1 MNKVTK
7 IWVTQVD
14 LAQDLEVSPTTVKEL
29 TAKNVLT
36 RIKGKG
42 YDLRQA
48 RLDYISHLREM
59 AAGRYSLRFVKD
71 CGHGMDVGLVQAAT
85 SEATFP
91 WLSLIVLLPA
101 AGALFM
107 PLLPGDDDQ
116 PSPWPRNLA
125 LAVLLVD
132 LLLMLVV
139 FATRFDPSIDGL
151 QLVERV
157 SWLPV
162 IGLEWSLGADGLSAP
177 LVVLSGLVTLL
188 SVAASWSVE
197 RKSRL
202 YFALLLVQASA
213 QGIVFLSQ
221 DFLLFFLAWELE
233 LVPVYLLIAIWGGQN
248 RQYAATKFILYTALA
263 SLLILISGLA
273 LALSGDQFTLNL
285 TELAARSP
293 GGSFG
298 LLCYLGFLVGFGVKL
313 PMFPLH
319 TWLPDAHGEA
329 NAPVSMLL
337 AGVLLKMGGYALLR
351 FNVQMLPDA
360 HLTLAPALV
369 IIGIVNIIY
378 GALNAFAQDNVKR
391 RIACSSVS
399 HMGFVLLGIGAVNAL
414 GISGAMLQMVS
425 HGLIAAAMFF
435 VTGVFYE
442 RTKTLSIPNMGGL
455 AKALPIT
462 FAFFLASSLASLALP
477 GMSGFISE
485 ITVFLGITSQENFT
499 SLFRAITVLMAAIG
513 LVLTPIY
520 LLSMCRRVFF
530 GPRIPALASV
540 ADMQPRELVIG
551 LSLLVPTL
559 VIGIWPRV
567 AMDLYEASTDA
578 LASQLSSLSLIALIN
593 RLPLG

>member
-1 MNKVTK
+1 M
-7 IWVTQVD
+7 D
-14 LAQDLEVSPTTVKEL
+14 AELPLLA
-29 TAKNVLT
+29 A
-36 RIKGKG
+36 
-42 YDLRQA
+42 
-48 RLDYISHLREM
+48 
-59 AAGRYSLRFVKD
+59 
-71 CGHGMDVGLVQAAT
+71 
-85 SEATFP
+85 SEASFP

-101 AGALFM
+101 VGAMLM
-107 PLLPGDDDQ
+107 PLLPGDESQ
-116 PSPWPRNLA
+116 PSPLPRNLA
-125 LAVLLVD
+125 LGVLLID
-132 LLLMLVV
+132 LLLMIGV
-139 FATRFDPSIDGL
+139 FATRFDPSLSGL

-162 IGLEWSLGADGLSAP
+162 IGLEWSLAADGLSAP

-188 SVAASWSVE
+188 SVAASWSVTS
-197 RKSRL
+197 KSRL

-213 QGIVFLSQ
+213 QGLVFLSQ

-285 TELAARSP
+285 SELAARSP

-360 HLTLAPALV
+360 HLQLAPALV
-369 IIGIVNIIY
+369 ILGIVNIVY

-399 HMGFVLLGIGAVNAL
+399 HMGFVLLGIGAVNSL
-414 GISGAMLQMVS
+414 GVSGAMLQMVS

-485 ITVFLGITSQENFT
+485 ITVFLGITSQEGFT
-499 SLFRAITVLMAAIG
+499 SLFRSISVLLAAIG

-530 GPRIPALASV
+530 GPRIPALAV
-540 ADMQPRELVIG
+540 VEDMRPRELVIG
-551 LSLLVPTL
+551 LTLLVPTL
-559 VIGIWPRV
+559 VIGVWPRI
-567 AMDLYEASTDA
+567 AIDLYEASTNA
-578 LASQLSSLSLIALIN
+578 LGTRLGEHSLMALIE

>member
-1 MNKVTK
+1 MDAN
-7 IWVTQVD
+7 
-14 LAQDLEVSPTTVKEL
+14 LPL
-29 TAKNVLT
+29 
-36 RIKGKG
+36 
-42 YDLRQA
+42 
-48 RLDYISHLREM
+48 M
-59 AAGRYSLRFVKD
+59 AASDAG
-71 CGHGMDVGLVQAAT
+71 
-85 SEATFP
+85 FP

-101 AGALFM
+101 AAALLM
-107 PLLPGDDDQ
+107 PLLPGEDQ
-116 PSPWPRNLA
+116 NTSPVPRNLTI
-125 LAVLLVD
+125 AVLLAD
-132 LLLMLVV
+132 LGLMIAA
-139 FATRFDPSIDGL
+139 FSRHYDPLDSQL

-157 SWLPV
+157 SWVPA

-188 SVAASWSVE
+188 TVCASWNITH
-197 RKSRL
+197 KSRL

-213 QGIVFLSQ
+213 QALVFLSQ

-273 LALSGDQFTLNL
+273 IANSGDSFTLNM
-285 TELAARSP
+285 TEMAQKSP

-313 PMFPLH
+313 PIFPLH

-351 FNVQMLPDA
+351 FNVQMLPEA
-360 HLTLAPALV
+360 HLVLAPAL
-369 IIGIVNIIY
+369 IILGIVNIVY

-399 HMGFVLLGIGAVNAL
+399 HMGFVLVGIGAVDAL
-414 GISGAMLQMVS
+414 GLSGAMLQMIS

-435 VTGVFYE
+435 VTGCFYE

-485 ITVFLGITSQENFT
+485 ITVFLGITSQESFT
-499 SLFRAITVLMAAIG
+499 TFFRVTTIVLAAIG

-530 GPRIPALASV
+530 GPRIPALAFV
-540 ADMQPRELVIG
+540 KDMRPREAAIG
-551 LSLLVPTL
+551 LTLLVPTL
-559 VIGIWPRV
+559 VIGFWPRI

-578 LASQLSSLSLIALIN
+578 LASDLASHTLVAARAL
-593 RLPLG
+593 LPTG